1 LINNKTTNCTKQTT
15 TTKSFIPKAS
25 WGKLEMK
32 HMSQNN
38 RDKIR
43 AKNKG
48 KIKGDK
54 KPNQKKRKDNKTL
67 SQKSEKGAGKKP

>member
-15 TTKSFIPKAS
+15 TTKPFIPKAS

>member
-54 KPNQKKRKDNKTL
+54 KPNQKKKEKTI
-67 SQKSEKGAGKKP
+67 KR